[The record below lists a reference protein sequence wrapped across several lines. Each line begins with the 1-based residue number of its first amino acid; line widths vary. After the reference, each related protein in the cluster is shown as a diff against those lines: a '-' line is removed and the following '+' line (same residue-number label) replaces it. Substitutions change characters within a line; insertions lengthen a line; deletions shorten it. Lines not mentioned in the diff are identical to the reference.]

1 MGGFVTFCG
10 ESLGERFSATGD
22 EPAGEGAGA
31 GHGDLLAEHRTEGE
45 FGAVHAPWYAP
56 ARRTENERAEKW
68 VGPEHVGDGDRVGVE
83 VENTAATLYRA
94 TEVPQV
100 LEPEHTPNVVAAVG
114 EGHDSG
120 AVWQTLCPPV
130 GLPIESLYAGYSASA
145 KKLQHTVRV
154 ERSPERQPEWD
165 LPPHY
170 LIVHSPTAP
179 QLSRGYGED
188 FAARV
193 VELAYAREA
202 GGE

>member
-114 EGHDSG
+114 EGHDAG
-120 AVWQTLCPPV
+120 AVWQTQGPPV

-145 KKLQHTVRV
+145 KQLQHTVRV
-154 ERSPERQPEWD
+154 NGLLNGSRSGISPRTISSCTPRPRRSS
-165 LPPHY
+165 LGATAKTSR
-170 LIVHSPTAP
+170 IVSLNWRTLVKP
-179 QLSRGYGED
+179 
-188 FAARV
+188 AA
-193 VELAYAREA
+193 
-202 GGE
+202 